1 MTALAGSTGALTGA
15 GARTVRIGTRASLL
29 ARTQTDIVASALTA
43 AGATVEIVTI
53 STVGDRSQAAGT
65 PIAQTGV
72 GVFVTALREALLADE
87 IDVAVH
93 SYKDLPTAGVPGLV
107 LAAVPARED
116 PRDALVARDG
126 MVLGEL
132 PPGAVLGTGSPR
144 RTAQI
149 GALGLG
155 LEIVPIRGNVD
166 TRIGKVTRGEL
177 DGVVLA
183 RAGLARLGRVGEVT
197 EVLDPLQVLPAP
209 AQGAL
214 ACECRAEDAPARSAA
229 ELPGRRHDTAIAAL
243 LRETLHDAGVATAVT
258 AERAVL
264 AGLGSP
270 CNAPVGALAEIVE
283 DLDDDG
289 RVVERLSL
297 RAVATTADGVLV
309 RASATGE
316 TEDAERIGRD
326 LADELIADGA
336 VPNGTRSGQGSTP
349 TGEPAPKTGTV
360 ADDVPRPPAD

>member
-1 MTALAGSTGALTGA
+1 MTAAPGTTDALTGA
-15 GARTVRIGTRASLL
+15 GARTIRIGTRASLL

-53 STVGDRSQAAGT
+53 STSGDRSQAAGT

-132 PPGAVLGTGSPR
+132 PPGAVVGTGSPR
-144 RTAQI
+144 RITQI

-155 LEIVPIRGNVD
+155 LELVPIRGNVD

-177 DGVVLA
+177 DAVVLA
-183 RAGLARLGRVGEVT
+183 RAGLARLGRAGEVT

-214 ACECRAEDAPARSAA
+214 ACECRAADPAARSEA
-229 ELPGRRHDTAIAAL
+229 ELSRQRQDAALAAL
-243 LRETLHDAGVATAVT
+243 LRDTLHDASVATAVT

-270 CNAPVGALAEIVE
+270 CNAPVGALAEVVE

-297 RAVATTADGVLV
+297 RAVAATADGALV

-316 TEDAERIGRD
+316 TEDAERIGRE
-326 LADELIADGA
+326 LADELLADGA
-336 VPNGTRSGQGSTP
+336 
-349 TGEPAPKTGTV
+349 EPKGVAGDAAQPVRDAPH
-360 ADDVPRPPAD
+360 PPPAS